1 MTRRVKT
8 GALLVAG
15 TLGAGAAIAIASVP
29 DGNGVIHACYQVAVG
44 GGTVPSG
51 NLGNVR
57 IIDSSSQSC
66 DAASE
71 HSLTFNQ
78 QGPPGSAGSS
88 GAQGPPGPP
97 GTSTITA
104 VDAPPE
110 NAGHAALTFSG
121 GRTRA
126 LGGTTL
132 QFDVLSIG
140 YGVTGPAAHGSGYA
154 TKSSPPPSVRV
165 TRIEDKYSQTLSK
178 ACAAGTKLSKVV
190 LTLYGGKVQLTLTNA
205 YITSVQLTGSQG
217 GAGPH
222 VEELDEFVA
231 EKVTTQY
238 QSGGANLLPALK
250 YNAKTQLKL

>member
-1 MTRRVKT
+1 MTRRVRT
-8 GALLVAG
+8 GALLAAG
-15 TLGAGAAIAIASVP
+15 TLGIGTAIAIAAVP
-29 DGNGVIHACYQVAVG
+29 DGAGTFHACYTSAVG
-44 GGTVPSG
+44 AGTIPASGANIRLIDPSAG
-51 NLGNVR
+51 
-57 IIDSSSQSC
+57 QQC
-66 DAASE
+66 DPASNE
-71 HSLTFNQ
+71 HAFTFDQQGQPGPQGQ
-78 QGPPGSAGSS
+78 QGP
-88 GAQGPPGPP
+88 QGPS
-97 GTSTITA
+97 GTSTITT

-140 YGVTGPAAHGSGYA
+140 YGVTGPAAHGSGYT
-154 TKSSPPPSVRV
+154 TKGSPPPSVRV
-165 TRIEDKYSQTLSK
+165 TRNEDKYSQTLTK

-190 LTLYGGKVQLTLTNA
+190 LTLYNGKVQLTLTNA

-217 GAGPH
+217 GGGPH

>member
-29 DGNGVIHACYQVAVG
+29 DGSGVIHACYQVAAG

-51 NLGNVR
+51 NAGNVR

-71 HSLTFNQ
+71 RSLTFNQ
-78 QGPPGSAGSS
+78 QGPQGEPG
-88 GAQGPPGPP
+88 QQGPP
-97 GTSTITA
+97 GTSTITT
-104 VDAPPE
+104 VDTPPE
-110 NAGHAALTFSG
+110 NAGHAAITFAG

-132 QFDVLSIG
+132 QLDVLSIG
-140 YGVTGPAAHGSGYA
+140 YGVTGPAAHGSGYT
-154 TKSSPPPSVRV
+154 TKNSPPPSVRV
-165 TRIEDKYSQTLSK
+165 TRNEDKYSQTLTK
-178 ACAAGTKLSKVV
+178 ACASGTKLSKVV
-190 LTLYGGKVQLTLTNA
+190 LTLYNGKVQLTLTNA
-205 YITSVQLTGSQG
+205 YLTSVGLTGSQG
-217 GAGPH
+217 GGGPH

-238 QSGGANLLPALK
+238 QNGGSSLLPALK